1 MRILTICGI
10 GDIHW
15 VMLKMESFIE
25 KECKGV
31 IPEITVWNFDGRPR
45 ADGFV
50 KRIPFVKFAGYDNE
64 PMGRQQKRLF
74 HEVYM
79 DGSKEVV
86 AGFKGYDYFICVN
99 GSLRIG
105 HSMNNIMPQY
115 GTNWNYKINVDDC
128 TSSYSEP
135 YIIFYFSNHG
145 MFTDWVSKMNSEKI
159 RSFMQQIKG
168 YKLILTGSSW
178 DAPFNQ
184 ELEDNGVINLCG
196 KTSLDDLF
204 GLIKGASAFVGWC
217 GGNTI
222 VSQHLNTPTLMLW
235 SDYFSHRAF
244 QTNWVDPDR
253 LGKVYIPM
261 DVETANNDSLM
272 RNLGVLLER
281 KATMAS

>member
-15 VMLKMESFIE
+15 VMLKMESYIAQN
-25 KECKGV
+25 CAGV
-31 IPEITVWNFDGRPR
+31 IPEITIWNFDGRPR

-50 KRIPFVKFAGYDNE
+50 SRIPFVKFAGYDNA
-64 PMGRQQKRLF
+64 PMNNQEKRLF
-74 HEVYM
+74 HQMYM
-79 DGSKEVV
+79 DGSKDVV
-86 AGFKGYDYFICVN
+86 EGFRGYDRFICVN

-105 HSMNNIMPQY
+105 HSMDTIMPQY
-115 GTNWNYKINVDDC
+115 KTNWNYEVKTDDC
-128 TSSYSEP
+128 VVPYKEP

-145 MFTDWVSKMNSEKI
+145 MFQDWVAKMPPEKI
-159 RSFMQQIKG
+159 RGLMQHIKG

-178 DAPFNQ
+178 DEPFNQ

-196 KTSLDDLF
+196 KTTLTELF

-235 SDYFSHRAF
+235 SNYFSHRAF

-253 LGKVYIPM
+253 LGRVYKPM
-261 DVETANNDSLM
+261 DVENITARSFMN
-272 RNLGVLLER
+272 NLGELLER
-281 KATMAS
+281 

>member
-50 KRIPFVKFAGYDNE
+50 SRIPFVKFAGYDNE

-128 TSSYSEP
+128 NSSYSEP

-196 KTSLDDLF
+196 KTSLTELF

-235 SDYFSHRAF
+235 SNYFSHRAF

-272 RNLGVLLER
+272 KNLGVLLG
-281 KATMAS
+281 K

>member
-50 KRIPFVKFAGYDNE
+50 SRIPFVKFAGYDNE

-74 HEVYM
+74 HEMYM
-79 DGSKEVV
+79 EGSKEVV
-86 AGFKGYDYFICVN
+86 SGFKGYDYFICVN

-105 HSMNNIMPQY
+105 HNMDTIMRQY
-115 GTNWNYKINVDDC
+115 STNWNYKINTEDC
-128 TSSYSEP
+128 ISPYSEP

-145 MFTDWVSKMNSEKI
+145 MFTDWVAKMPPEKI

-178 DAPFNQ
+178 DTPFNQ

-196 KTSLDDLF
+196 KTSLTELF

-235 SDYFSHRAF
+235 SNYFSHKAF

-272 RNLGVLLER
+272 KNLGVLLG
-281 KATMAS
+281 K

>member
-159 RSFMQQIKG
+159 RSFMQEIKG

>member
-128 TSSYSEP
+128 TSSYNEP

>member
-99 GSLRIG
+99 GGLRIG

>member
-1 MRILTICGI
+1 LEIFIGLCSRWNPLLKKNAKVLSLRLQYGILMA
-10 GDIHW
+10 D
-15 VMLKMESFIE
+15 L
-25 KECKGV
+25 
-31 IPEITVWNFDGRPR
+31 R

-50 KRIPFVKFAGYDNE
+50 SRIPFVKFAGYDNQ
-64 PMGRQQKRLF
+64 PMGNQQKRLF
-74 HEVYM
+74 HQMYM
-79 DGSKEVV
+79 DGSKDLVT
-86 AGFKGYDYFICVN
+86 GFKGYDYFVCVN

-105 HSMNNIMPQY
+105 HSMNNILPQY
-115 GTNWNYKINVDDC
+115 KTNWNYQINVDDC
-128 TSSYSEP
+128 TSPYSEP

-145 MFTDWVSKMNSEKI
+145 MFTDWVSKMTPEKI

-178 DAPFNQ
+178 DAQFNQ
-184 ELEDNGVINLCG
+184 ELQDNGVVNLCG
-196 KTSLDDLF
+196 KTSLSELF

-235 SDYFSHRAF
+235 SNYFEHKAF

-261 DVETANNDSLM
+261 DVETATNDSLM
-272 RNLGVLLER
+272 KNLGVLLG
-281 KATMAS
+281 K

>member
-244 QTNWVDPDR
+244 QTNWVDPER

>member
-281 KATMAS
+281 KTTMAS

>member
-15 VMLKMESFIE
+15 VMLKMQSFIE
-25 KECKGV
+25 KNCKGV
-31 IPEITVWNFDGRPR
+31 IPEVTVWNFDGRPR

-50 KRIPFVKFAGYDNE
+50 SRIPFVKFAGYDNQ
-64 PMGRQQKRLF
+64 PMGNSQKRLF
-74 HEVYM
+74 HQMYM
-79 DGSKEVV
+79 DGSKDIV

-99 GSLRIG
+99 GGLRIG
-105 HSMNNIMPQY
+105 HSMANIMPEY
-115 GTNWNYKINVDDC
+115 STNWNYKINIDDC
-128 TSSYSEP
+128 TSPYSEP

-145 MFTDWVSKMNSEKI
+145 MFNDWVSKMTPEKI

-178 DAPFNQ
+178 DEPFNQ

-196 KTSLDDLF
+196 KTDLTQLF

-235 SDYFSHRAF
+235 SNYFPHRAF

-261 DVETANNDSLM
+261 DVETATNDSLM
-272 RNLGVLLER
+272 KNLAVLLG
-281 KATMAS
+281 K

>member
-128 TSSYSEP
+128 TSSYNEP

-168 YKLILTGSSW
+168 YKLILTGSS
-178 DAPFNQ
+178 
-184 ELEDNGVINLCG
+184 
-196 KTSLDDLF
+196 
-204 GLIKGASAFVGWC
+204 
-217 GGNTI
+217 
-222 VSQHLNTPTLMLW
+222 
-235 SDYFSHRAF
+235 
-244 QTNWVDPDR
+244 
-253 LGKVYIPM
+253 
-261 DVETANNDSLM
+261 
-272 RNLGVLLER
+272 
-281 KATMAS
+281 

>member
-145 MFTDWVSKMNSEKI
+145 MFTDWVFKMNSEKI

-261 DVETANNDSLM
+261 DIETANNDSLL